1 MSKIDIFYPFDKGF
15 FGKTLMTP
23 IKDGLK
29 VAREGSKIQ
38 LDSIDDLNHY
48 FSQKLMKSNL
58 ERVPAKEEFTRSA
71 DIEQL
76 SDRMDADVLFH
87 Y

>member
-29 VAREGSKIQ
+29 AAREGSKIQ

-58 ERVPAKEEFTRSA
+58 ERVPETEKFTRTANVEMPSSLA
-71 DIEQL
+71 NFDTFI
-76 SDRMDADVLFH
+76 

>member
-23 IKDGLK
+23 IKEGLK
-29 VAREGSKIQ
+29 VTREGSKLQ
-38 LDSIDDLNHY
+38 LDSIDDLNHH
-48 FSQKLMKSNL
+48 FALQLMKSNL
-58 ERVPAKEEFTRSA
+58 ERVPETEKFIRTANVEMPSSLA
-71 DIEQL
+71 DFDTFI
-76 SDRMDADVLFH
+76 